1 MTMKK
6 TKQELCNSLMLLDE
20 NKANWHFEE
29 VYSTFD
35 LDDLDEFR
43 IYKNNSMIVEYIAY
57 EGYYLNNIKTLS
69 PDEVYLVAR
78 WLDEAEDYIHFTDS
92 EIKEQKE
99 G

>member
-43 IYKNNSMIVEYIAY
+43 IYKNNSIIVEYIAY
-57 EGYYLNNIKTLS
+57 EGYYLSNIKTLS

-78 WLDEAEDYIHFTDS
+78 WLDEAEDYINFTDS
-92 EIKEQKE
+92 EIEEQKE
-99 G
+99 E